1 MNNKNVYPF
10 KGWWPKTYFIMT
22 QIKDDPNIEIDK
34 DAFINE
40 FPTSKRTKKS
50 RFNDDTISTDLR
62 PTVPSKWD
70 SDYDGNSPVIDKIDI
85 DIPQSIELN
94 TNSNIR
100 VINREKMNTLNIS
113 YQQEPM
119 DTASDIGEGE
129 PTIEVNVSCPTTST
143 LHHEPQLHTKLNTE
157 YEEFLKIVNVEK
169 TNENINDLS
178 ALKGNENSL
187 STSVSLNNESI
198 CDESEDDTSTKSSDG
213 SISLHNASEESID
226 RISFVKSLSIDQKLT
241 KRRKGSTKKSKK
253 VKKKENKKKKH
264 KSSSSESSQEFES
277 ESDSS
282 SEDSESETSDSV
294 STVEKKKKNKKKKK
308 KKKSKTKKY
317 KGDKIKFKR
326 AEDDKDSNSSILNLL
341 EKAFNVE
348 IKKKPSDCEE
358 SKQKKKKRKH
368 EKIDKST
375 RDNEY
380 EFEKV
385 KECLKE
391 TFTKLVKT
399 DKGHKN
405 QSLSCDDST
414 AVSEVLKYLKMDEEK
429 EKRKK
434 SKKSLKR
441 KCDSDSSS
449 NEKTFKKVKLDDSLS
464 EDNSEKKKKSKK
476 KKSEKRY
483 VDSDEYVS
491 KKKSKIKVKN
501 SDTSETED
509 CNESKNKKSKREK
522 DSNYFFG
529 TRPNEWNKNNRSS
542 MRGVVHHS
550 AVKSKNHTSSI
561 NDNSGCDVNTIK
573 IKSNIKHEHLC
584 LSSLDNEE
592 KKHEATVFSVKKEN
606 NEVQTKMLKENNK
619 DNVLNHNS
627 EEKIKLKLKNSDIKH
642 YKEGDCHF
650 KNKILQKVDQCDNN
664 VIDHETVLLQTSLS
678 IKDDNEQRY
687 LSKDHNSIL
696 TQSQSKSPIPD
707 VNNETSVVVMKPIVP
722 VKDVVLSYRDK
733 VKMNLKKL
741 SSCQHIPFVFG
752 FSSPLILRKQIN
764 FKETK
769 IEEKLELSENEEK
782 SEVNKLK
789 YLSPDDRSKIIV
801 SPQAQE
807 KMSVVVDTIPL
818 KINLKD
824 NKQVVSQSFNWED
837 SEDSDFHQ
845 SSITTVNT
853 SNEEVNEKI
862 KPRLLEND
870 SSNINNKNELYK
882 YEETLSDDSNVKEL
896 KHTDDSS
903 ETSNNSLDSNKKEQ
917 EFQFDS
923 DVENVTEEE
932 SISSSNSVD
941 LKKSK
946 WCFESSTTKFQN
958 YNESTVAASK
968 EIKYSSSLCS
978 QNSNTDFEVSKF
990 DNELITQWTSD
1001 WSDLVDKFVTKINNS
1016 PNQRSDECENLEIKK
1031 KSRWDKQPNDEMS
1044 NPHSLIDGQNEFDD
1058 QTSINTNYVSENSN
1072 HMSNMENEYF
1082 EEPSQL
1088 CEITSIN
1095 CLNDNA
1101 GYDYYSE
1108 NWVNEYD
1115 SYNQYSCTPQYSEMK
1130 IIGDGQLSPVDYSI
1144 YENYNP
1150 NYDYQGEG
1158 YDKWNSL
1165 DTLHELTTISTTE
1178 ETSIQVS

>member
-22 QIKDDPNIEIDK
+22 QVKEDPNIEIDK
-34 DAFINE
+34 DALINE

-70 SDYDGNSPVIDKIDI
+70 SDYDGNSPVIDKIDV

-94 TNSNIR
+94 TNSSIGI
-100 VINREKMNTLNIS
+100 INREKINTLNIN

-129 PTIEVNVSCPTTST
+129 PTIEVNISCPIIST
-143 LHHEPQLHTKLNTE
+143 LSHEPQLHTKLNTE

-178 ALKGNENSL
+178 ALKGNENSR
-187 STSVSLNNESI
+187 STTSVSLNNESMHG
-198 CDESEDDTSTKSSDG
+198 ESEDDTSTKSSDE
-213 SISLHNASEESID
+213 SISLHNATEESID
-226 RISFVKSLSIDQKLT
+226 RLSFVKSLSIDRKLT
-241 KRRKGSTKKSKK
+241 KRRKGSIKKPKK

-264 KSSSSESSQEFES
+264 KSSSSESSEEYES

-294 STVEKKKKNKKKKK
+294 STVEKKKKNKKRNKK

-317 KGDKIKFKR
+317 KNDRIKSKR
-326 AEDDKDSNSSILNLL
+326 SEDDKDSNSSILNLL

-348 IKKKPSDCEE
+348 IKKRPLDNEE

-368 EKIDKST
+368 EKMDKST
-375 RDNEY
+375 KENEY
-380 EFEKV
+380 ELEKV

-405 QSLSCDDST
+405 QSFSCDDNT

-429 EKRKK
+429 EKKKK
-434 SKKSLKR
+434 SKKNSKR

-449 NEKTFKKVKLDDSLS
+449 NEKTFKKAKLDDSLS

-483 VDSDEYVS
+483 VDSDEHVS
-491 KKKSKIKVKN
+491 KKKSKIKIKN

-509 CNESKNKKSKREK
+509 DEGSKNKKSKREK

-542 MRGVVHHS
+542 MRGVGQHLS
-550 AVKSKNHTSSI
+550 VKNKNYTSFI
-561 NDNSGCDVNTIK
+561 NDNIEFDVKGIK
-573 IKSNIKHEHLC
+573 TKLNIKHEHLC
-584 LSSLDNEE
+584 LSLDKE
-592 KKHEATVFSVKKEN
+592 KNSEAVSSAKTGKT
-606 NEVQTKMLKENNK
+606 EVELKMLKENIKSIK
-619 DNVLNHNS
+619 DSTYDKV
-627 EEKIKLKLKNSDIKH
+627 
-642 YKEGDCHF
+642 GDYHF
-650 KNKILQKVDQCDNN
+650 KNKILQKVDHCDDN
-664 VIDHETVLLQTSLS
+664 VIDHKTVVLQSSLS
-678 IKDDNEQRY
+678 IKDHNEQQDQ
-687 LSKDHNSIL
+687 SKDHTSVL

-707 VNNETSVVVMKPIVP
+707 VNDETSVIIKKPIVP

-752 FSSPLILRKQIN
+752 FTSPLILRKQIH
-764 FKETK
+764 FDEKKE
-769 IEEKLELSENEEK
+769 EEKLELSENKEK
-782 SEVNKLK
+782 SEVDKLK
-789 YLSPDDRSKIIV
+789 HLSPDDRSKIIV
-801 SPQAQE
+801 NPQAQE
-807 KMSVVVDTIPL
+807 KISVVVDTITP
-818 KINLKD
+818 KVNLKD
-824 NKQVVSQSFNWED
+824 NKQGVNQSFNWED
-837 SEDSDFHQ
+837 SEDSDFQ
-845 SSITTVNT
+845 QPSMTIVNT
-853 SNEEVNEKI
+853 SNEEVNEKV
-862 KPRLLEND
+862 KLCSLEND
-870 SSNINNKNELYK
+870 LSNNNNKNELYK
-882 YEETLSDDSNVKEL
+882 YEETSSDDSNVKET

-923 DVENVTEEE
+923 DVENNVTEEE
-932 SISSSNSVD
+932 SISSSNSAD

-946 WCFESSTTKFQN
+946 WCFESSTTEFQN
-958 YNESTVAASK
+958 YNEPTEAVSSD
-968 EIKYSSSLCS
+968 IKYSSSLCS
-978 QNSNTDFEVSKF
+978 QNSNIDFEASKF
-990 DNELITQWTSD
+990 DNELITQWASD
-1001 WSDLVDKFVTKINNS
+1001 WSDLVDKFVTKINDS
-1016 PNQRSDECENLEIKK
+1016 PNQRSNECENLQIKK
-1031 KSRWDKQPNDEMS
+1031 KSRWDKQPNDKIS
-1044 NPHSLIDGQNEFDD
+1044 NPHNLIDGQNELED
-1058 QTSINTNYVSENSN
+1058 QTSINTNHISENSN
-1072 HMSNMENEYF
+1072 HTSNIENEYF
-1082 EEPSQL
+1082 EEPNQL

-1108 NWVNEYD
+1108 NWINEYEF
-1115 SYNQYSCTPQYSEMK
+1115 YNQYSCTPQYSEMK

-1158 YDKWNSL
+1158 YDKWNAL
-1165 DTLHELTTISTTE
+1165 DTSHELTTISTTE
-1178 ETSIQVS
+1178 ETLSPIQVS

>member
-22 QIKDDPNIEIDK
+22 QVKEDPNIEIDK

-50 RFNDDTISTDLR
+50 RFNDDAISTDLR

-70 SDYDGNSPVIDKIDI
+70 SDYDGNSPVIDKIDV
-85 DIPQSIELN
+85 DIPQNIELN
-94 TNSNIR
+94 INNSIGI
-100 VINREKMNTLNIS
+100 INREKMNTLNIN

-119 DTASDIGEGE
+119 DTASDIVEGK
-129 PTIEVNVSCPTTST
+129 PTIEVNVSGPIIST
-143 LHHEPQLHTKLNTE
+143 LSHEPQLHTKLNTE

-178 ALKGNENSL
+178 ALKGNENSR
-187 STSVSLNNESI
+187 STTSVSLNNESI
-198 CDESEDDTSTKSSDG
+198 HGESEDDTSTKSSDG
-213 SISLHNASEESID
+213 SISLHNATEESID
-226 RISFVKSLSIDQKLT
+226 RISFVKSLSIDRKLA

-253 VKKKENKKKKH
+253 IKKKKKH
-264 KSSSSESSQEFES
+264 RSSSSESSQDNES

-294 STVEKKKKNKKKKK
+294 SSVEKKKKKKKNKK

-317 KGDKIKFKR
+317 KNDKIKSKR
-326 AEDDKDSNSSILNLL
+326 PEDDKDSNSSILNLL

-348 IKKKPSDCEE
+348 IKKKPLDSEE

-368 EKIDKST
+368 EKMDKST
-375 RDNEY
+375 KENEY
-380 EFEKV
+380 ELEKV

-405 QSLSCDDST
+405 QSFSCDDNT

-429 EKRKK
+429 EKKKK
-434 SKKSLKR
+434 SKKSSKR

-449 NEKTFKKVKLDDSLS
+449 NEKIFKKAKFDDSSS

-483 VDSDEYVS
+483 IDSDEHVS

-509 CNESKNKKSKREK
+509 CEGSKNKKSKSEK

-550 AVKSKNHTSSI
+550 SVKNKNYTSST
-561 NDNSGCDVNTIK
+561 NDNIGCDVKAIQSK
-573 IKSNIKHEHLC
+573 LNIKHEHLC
-584 LSSLDNEE
+584 LSSLDSEE
-592 KKHEATVFSVKKEN
+592 KKSEAVSSVKTRKT
-606 NEVQTKMLKENNK
+606 EVELKILKEN
-619 DNVLNHNS
+619 
-627 EEKIKLKLKNSDIKH
+627 IKSIKNSKYDKVS
-642 YKEGDCHF
+642 DCHF
-650 KNKILQKVDQCDNN
+650 KNKILQKVDQCDDN
-664 VIDHETVLLQTSLS
+664 VIDRETVVFQTSLS
-678 IKDDNEQRY
+678 IKDDNEQQD
-687 LSKDHNSIL
+687 LSKDHNSFL
-696 TQSQSKSPIPD
+696 TQNQSKSPIPD
-707 VNNETSVVVMKPIVP
+707 VNNETSVIIMKPIVP
-722 VKDVVLSYRDK
+722 VKDVALSYRDK

-752 FSSPLILRKQIN
+752 FSSPFILRKQID
-764 FKETK
+764 FKENK
-769 IEEKLELSENEEK
+769 DEQKLEFSENEEK
-782 SEVNKLK
+782 SEEDKLK
-789 YLSPDDRSKIIV
+789 HLSPDDRSKIIV
-801 SPQAQE
+801 NPQAQE
-807 KMSVVVDTIPL
+807 KISVVVDTIIP
-818 KINLKD
+818 KVNLKD
-824 NKQVVSQSFNWED
+824 NKQGLNQSYNWED

-862 KPRLLEND
+862 KLCSLEND
-870 SSNINNKNELYK
+870 SSNNNNKNELYK
-882 YEETLSDDSNVKEL
+882 YEETLSDDSYVKEP

-903 ETSNNSLDSNKKEQ
+903 ETSNNSLNSNNKEQ

-923 DVENVTEEE
+923 DAENNVTEEE
-932 SISSSNSVD
+932 SISSSNSAD
-941 LKKSK
+941 LNKSK
-946 WCFESSTTKFQN
+946 WCFESSTTEFQN
-958 YNESTVAASK
+958 YNELTVAASS

-978 QNSNTDFEVSKF
+978 QNSNTDVETSKF

-1001 WSDLVDKFVTKINNS
+1001 WSDLVDKFVTKMNDS
-1016 PNQRSDECENLEIKK
+1016 PNQRSDKCENLQIKK
-1031 KSRWDKQPNDEMS
+1031 KSRWDKQPNNEIS
-1044 NPHSLIDGQNEFDD
+1044 NLPSLIDGQNEFED
-1058 QTSINTNYVSENSN
+1058 QTSINTSHISENSN
-1072 HMSNMENEYF
+1072 HTSNIENEYF
-1082 EEPSQL
+1082 EEPNQL

-1108 NWVNEYD
+1108 NWVNEYE

-1130 IIGDGQLSPVDYSI
+1130 IIGDSQLSPVDYSI

-1158 YDKWNSL
+1158 YDKWNAL
-1165 DTLHELTTISTTE
+1165 DTSHELTTISTTE
-1178 ETSIQVS
+1178 ETFSPIQVS

>member
-22 QIKDDPNIEIDK
+22 QVKEDPNIEIDK
-34 DAFINE
+34 DALINE

-70 SDYDGNSPVIDKIDI
+70 SDYDGNSPVIDKIDV

-94 TNSNIR
+94 TNSSIGL
-100 VINREKMNTLNIS
+100 INREKMNTLNIN

-119 DTASDIGEGE
+119 DTTSDIGEGE
-129 PTIEVNVSCPTTST
+129 PTIEVNVSCPIIST
-143 LHHEPQLHTKLNTE
+143 LSHEPQLNTKLNTE

-178 ALKGNENSL
+178 SLKGNENSR
-187 STSVSLNNESI
+187 STTSVSLNNESMHG
-198 CDESEDDTSTKSSDG
+198 ESEDDTSTKSSDG
-213 SISLHNASEESID
+213 SISLHNATEESID
-226 RISFVKSLSIDQKLT
+226 RISFVRSLSIDRKIT

-264 KSSSSESSQEFES
+264 KSSSSESSQEYES

-294 STVEKKKKNKKKKK
+294 STVEKTKKKKKNKK
-308 KKKSKTKKY
+308 KKKSKTKKC
-317 KGDKIKFKR
+317 KSDKIKSKR
-326 AEDDKDSNSSILNLL
+326 LEDDKDSNSSILNLL

-348 IKKKPSDCEE
+348 IKKRPLDNEE

-375 RDNEY
+375 KENDY
-380 EFEKV
+380 ELEKV

-405 QSLSCDDST
+405 QSFSCDDNNT

-429 EKRKK
+429 EKKKK
-434 SKKSLKR
+434 SKKNSKR
-441 KCDSDSSS
+441 KYDSDSSS
-449 NEKTFKKVKLDDSLS
+449 NEKTFKKAKLDDSSLS

-483 VDSDEYVS
+483 VDSDEHVS

-509 CNESKNKKSKREK
+509 DEGSKNKKSKREK

-542 MRGVVHHS
+542 MRGVSHHS
-550 AVKSKNHTSSI
+550 SVKNKNHTSST
-561 NDNSGCDVNTIK
+561 NDNSGCDVKEIETK
-573 IKSNIKHEHLC
+573 LNINHEHLC
-584 LSSLDNEE
+584 LSSLDNKEN
-592 KKHEATVFSVKKEN
+592 KSEAISSVKTRKT
-606 NEVQTKMLKENNK
+606 EVELKMLKENTKSIK
-619 DNVLNHNS
+619 DSKYDKV
-627 EEKIKLKLKNSDIKH
+627 
-642 YKEGDCHF
+642 GDNDF
-650 KNKILQKVDQCDNN
+650 ENKILQKVDQGDDNI
-664 VIDHETVLLQTSLS
+664 IDHETILLQTSLS
-678 IKDDNEQRY
+678 LKDDNEQQHQN
-687 LSKDHNSIL
+687 KDNNSVL
-696 TQSQSKSPIPD
+696 AQSQSNSLIPD
-707 VNNETSVVVMKPIVP
+707 VNDETSVIIMKPIVP
-722 VKDVVLSYRDK
+722 AKDVLSYRDK

-752 FSSPLILRKQIN
+752 FSSPLILKKQIH
-764 FKETK
+764 FKEK
-769 IEEKLELSENEEK
+769 KDEEKFELSENKEK
-782 SEVNKLK
+782 PEVDKLK
-789 YLSPDDRSKIIV
+789 HLSPDDRSKII

-807 KMSVVVDTIPL
+807 KISVVVDTIIP
-818 KINLKD
+818 KVSLKD
-824 NKQVVSQSFNWED
+824 NKQGLNQSFNWED

-845 SSITTVNT
+845 SSMTTVNT

-862 KPRLLEND
+862 KLCLLEND
-870 SSNINNKNELYK
+870 LSKNNNKNKPYK
-882 YEETLSDDSNVKEL
+882 YEETLSDDSNVKVPT
-896 KHTDDSS
+896 HTDDSS
-903 ETSNNSLDSNKKEQ
+903 ETSNLSLDLNKKEQ

-923 DVENVTEEE
+923 DVENNVTEEE
-932 SISSSNSVD
+932 SIGSLNSAD

-946 WCFESSTTKFQN
+946 WCFESSTTEYQN
-958 YNESTVAASK
+958 YNEPTVAAFSQ
-968 EIKYSSSLCS
+968 IKYSSSLCS
-978 QNSNTDFEVSKF
+978 QNSNTDFEASKF

-1001 WSDLVDKFVTKINNS
+1001 WSDLVDKFVTKMNDS
-1016 PNQRSDECENLEIKK
+1016 PNQRSNECENLQIKK
-1031 KSRWDKQPNDEMS
+1031 KSRWDKQPNDNIS
-1044 NPHSLIDGQNEFDD
+1044 NPHNLINGQNEFEV
-1058 QTSINTNYVSENSN
+1058 QTNINANHISENSN
-1072 HMSNMENEYF
+1072 YTSNIENEYF
-1082 EEPSQL
+1082 EEPNQL

-1095 CLNDNA
+1095 CLDDNV

-1108 NWVNEYD
+1108 NWVNEYE

-1158 YDKWNSL
+1158 YDKWNAL
-1165 DTLHELTTISTTE
+1165 DTSHELTTISTTE
-1178 ETSIQVS
+1178 ETLLPIQVS